1 MGNAKTFAAVA
12 VCSLSIALSLSAQS
26 IYGTL
31 TGIVSDPSNAV
42 IANANIKLREQQSGV
57 VRETVTNAEGY
68 YTFASVPAGGYE
80 ITVTA
85 PGFESYSQTGVP
97 LRGGDKLNVNVAL
110 KVGNTANTVVVTGNV
125 DLITPVDSGEKS
137 DRLTVKELENFIQVG
152 TNAA

>member
-1 MGNAKTFAAVA
+1 MRCLVRSAITFVGFAA
-12 VCSLSIALSLSAQS
+12 CSLSFVSSLSAQS

-57 VRETVTNAEGY
+57 VRETVTNSEGY

-97 LRGGDKLNVNVAL
+97 LR
-110 KVGNTANTVVVTGNV
+110 
-125 DLITPVDSGEKS
+125 
-137 DRLTVKELENFIQVG
+137 
-152 TNAA
+152 